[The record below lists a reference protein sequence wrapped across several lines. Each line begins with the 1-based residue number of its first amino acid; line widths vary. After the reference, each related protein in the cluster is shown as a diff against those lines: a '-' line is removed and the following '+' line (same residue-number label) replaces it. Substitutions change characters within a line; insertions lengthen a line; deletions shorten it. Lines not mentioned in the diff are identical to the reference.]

1 MKFLSDNLLVLAL
14 AFVLGISPLQSI
26 SASVSKCMNMD
37 QSMHHQMRG
46 SEKVAQHDMS
56 HSDISNQANQD
67 DCCKQN
73 TCDMSHC
80 AGTVAAVMI
89 SDTQNNMTY
98 TVSNVYTK
106 PIISLF
112 QHYPSSLYR
121 PPRV

>member
-1 MKFLSDNLLVLAL
+1 MKSLSDNLLMLAL
-14 AFVLGISPLQSI
+14 AIVLGISPIQTI
-26 SASVSKCMNMD
+26 SASVSKCAEMD
-37 QSMHHQMRG
+37 QSMHHQMMV
-46 SEKVAQHDMS
+46 SEKVASHDMS
-56 HSDISNQANQD
+56 HPANQD

-89 SDTQNNMTY
+89 SDTQNDMTY

-106 PIISLF
+106 PIASLF
-112 QHYPSSLYR
+112 QYYPPSLYR